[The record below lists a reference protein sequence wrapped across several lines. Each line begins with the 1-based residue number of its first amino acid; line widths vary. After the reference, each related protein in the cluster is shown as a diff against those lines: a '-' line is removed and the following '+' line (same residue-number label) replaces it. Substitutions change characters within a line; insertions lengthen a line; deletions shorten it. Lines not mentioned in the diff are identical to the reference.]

1 MESNGSSDD
10 LLSHPRTKE
19 SPSRSSPDHS
29 NSYSRSSI
37 EEIIYFKMKTLVK
50 IKTINSYNCSNF

>member
-10 LLSHPRTKE
+10 LLSHPTTKK
-19 SPSRSSPDHS
+19 SPSRSSPGHS
-29 NSYSRSSI
+29 NSYSRSSS
-37 EEIIYFKMKTLVK
+37 EEIIYVKMKTLVK